1 MSRDGATRVFCL
13 LHILFMAHKTVSIR
27 YWDTWEKQKK
37 EKEKNIIFK
46 MSQKS
51 FKVHISWRTILL
63 CT

>member
-27 YWDTWEKQKK
+27 YRDTWEKQKK

-51 FKVHISWRTILL
+51 FKVHIS
-63 CT
+63 